1 MAKTKHVLNVA
12 ARTAGGSAAA
22 RRLRKTGQIP
32 AVIYSRGQD
41 PRQVSVSAQEWMLLS
56 RHETHLITLKDEGG
70 KETLALLK
78 EVQNDFIHSGALHLD
93 FMAIRKD
100 QKITAKVGIHPG
112 HAAPAGASM
121 GGLLDQNVHEIEV
134 ECLPDDLPESIE
146 VDVSAMNLGDLIH
159 VSQIPLP
166 EGVKVLT
173 HADVVAFTLLDP
185 NAQPEE
191 EAAAPAA
198 EGEAAA
204 EPEIVGAKEKAEKAA
219 AAAAEAEEK
228 KKK

>member
-32 AVIYSRGQD
+32 AVIYSRGQE
-41 PRQVSVSAQEWMLLS
+41 PKQVSVSAQEWMLLS
-56 RHETHLITLKDEGG
+56 RHEINLITLKEENGA
-70 KETLALLK
+70 ETLVLLK
-78 EVQNDFIHSGALHLD
+78 EIQNDFIHSGALHLD

-100 QKITAKVGIHPG
+100 QKISAKVVIHPG
-112 HAAPAGASM
+112 HAAPAGASQ

-134 ECLPDDLPESIE
+134 ECLPDDMPESIE

-159 VSQIPLP
+159 VGQIPLP
-166 EGVKVLT
+166 AGVKVLT

-191 EAAAPAA
+191 EAAAPA
-198 EGEAAA
+198 EGDAAA

-219 AAAAEAEEK
+219 AAEAEAEEK